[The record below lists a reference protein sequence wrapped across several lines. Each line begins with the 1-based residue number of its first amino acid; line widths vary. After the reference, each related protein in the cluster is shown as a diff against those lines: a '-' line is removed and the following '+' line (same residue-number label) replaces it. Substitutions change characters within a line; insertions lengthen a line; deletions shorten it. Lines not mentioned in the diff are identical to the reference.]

1 MTELESANVIVRQ
14 IDRWLGAM
22 ERLRLADYVR
32 YVDDRK
38 RLFWTSFWA
47 GVARGVG
54 MAVRTLPHMV
64 AMLAAARVFEA
75 GGGFA
80 LLERAFGFLLGP
92 LGIPAAMLPL
102 ALIRPVSGSGAM
114 GVFAGIL
121 AAFGPHSPEG
131 YAASLYMMSTETTIY
146 VASLY
151 FGSVGVQKTRYTL
164 PLALAADAVRLWLCC
179 LLANRLA

>member
-54 MAVRTLPHMV
+54 MAV
-64 AMLAAARVFEA
+64 
-75 GGGFA
+75 GFSILGA
-80 LLERAFGFLLGP
+80 LLVWILQDLAKRN
-92 LGIPAAMLPL
+92 LPL
-102 ALIRPVSGSGAM
+102 
-114 GVFAGIL
+114 
-121 AAFGPHSPEG
+121 FGE
-131 YAASLYMMSTETTIY
+131 
-146 VASLY
+146 
-151 FGSVGVQKTRYTL
+151 
-164 PLALAADAVRLWLCC
+164 
-179 LLANRLA
+179 LLANIVSIVQKRLQ